1 MCCPVLVALVAL
13 SVFLLGYVLGRWSRD
28 RIDSGKGSWDESGGI
43 QHRKVLENDLTREEE
58 VVFFTTKSGT
68 KVHMSAHCH
77 GLRNADP
84 QFLMKRDLCKL
95 CRKLGKMTKGR
106 PPTESAGR
114 TCGF

>member
-43 QHRKVLENDLTREEE
+43 QHRKVFENDLTREEE

-84 QFLMKRDLCKL
+84 QFLMKRDLCKF

>member
-1 MCCPVLVALVAL
+1 MCCPVIVALVAL
-13 SVFLLGYVLGRWSRD
+13 SVFLLGYVFGRWSRVL
-28 RIDSGKGSWDESGGI
+28 IDSGKGSWDESGGI
-43 QHRKVLENDLTREEE
+43 QHRNVFENDLNRGEE
-58 VVFFTTKSGT
+58 VVFFMTKSGT
-68 KVHMSAHCH
+68 KVHLSAHCH

-84 QFLMKRDLCKL
+84 QFLMKRDLCKF